1 MKTVGRWDTKAV
13 IVTQVRPT
21 DSGKV
26 NLKKKKR
33 EKANQNHENLPV
45 FPLIQGLPISNLRLH
60 TSLLI
65 KMSTQKYRSVR
76 GAFSFEK
83 NI

>member
-21 DSGKV
+21 DSKV
-26 NLKKKKR
+26 NFQQKKR

-45 FPLIQGLPISNLRLH
+45 FPLIQGAAYVELK
-60 TSLLI
+60 T
-65 KMSTQKYRSVR
+65 TY
-76 GAFSFEK
+76 
-83 NI
+83 